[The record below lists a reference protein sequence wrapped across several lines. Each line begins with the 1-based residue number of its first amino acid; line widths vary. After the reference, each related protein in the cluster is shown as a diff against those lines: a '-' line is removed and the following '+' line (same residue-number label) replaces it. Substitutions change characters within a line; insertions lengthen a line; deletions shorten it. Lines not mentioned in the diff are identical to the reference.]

1 MRNDIFD
8 SLEEIGI
15 LLSENEKAQD
25 DLDLT
30 TVIAD
35 SLQYINF
42 LVTLEE
48 RIGQTIPDEF
58 YNPENMHSLKLFEEA
73 LKSIEQK

>member
-15 LLSENEKAQD
+15 LLSEKEKAQD

-48 RIGQTIPDEF
+48 RIGQTIPD
-58 YNPENMHSLKLFEEA
+58 
-73 LKSIEQK
+73 

>member
-15 LLSENEKAQD
+15 LLSEKEKAQD

-35 SLQYINF
+35 SLQYI
-42 LVTLEE
+42 TLEE

-73 LKSIEQK
+73 LKSIEHK